1 MSKKKKKKSK
11 SKIDWNTLLASA
23 IIDLLI
29 GIILILIDKVI

>member
-11 SKIDWNTLLASA
+11 SGIDWKTLLASA

-29 GIILILIDKVI
+29 GIILILIDKAI

>member
-11 SKIDWNTLLASA
+11 STIDWNTIIVSA
-23 IIDLLI
+23 IVDLLI